1 MKTNRAFAA
10 ALLLAMAPLGLAGCS
25 EISIPNPLAA
35 EAEVRPALTPERVD
49 SIDAKVFEAIK
60 AADASLN
67 ADDLANRVIG
77 PALVDR
83 RFAYQKK
90 SLLGDGNELPVLSM
104 KPLQT
109 AVSSNNAYPHIMMQ
123 IMEAPEGQNLQ
134 SINILLQTAAR
145 ANWALWTSMQMHPGA
160 TMPAINTGEE
170 GATIIGPEDGEGFAA
185 SPVAALDA
193 YVKLASTR
201 NDSNGLKFDADPLL
215 ERLHRGQDQNAESVK
230 EIGEATQ
237 SFSRGQEGPYALR
250 TADGGIIVV
259 GQINWDMQIHVTKE
273 GGSATIPAN
282 HDIAIAATG
291 KANEPL
297 KITDTMIAHYTGTV
311 LLHVPAADA
320 EDPTI
325 RVVASTPGTLT
336 SVENKTGEE

>member
-1 MKTNRAFAA
+1 MKTNRVLVA
-10 ALLLAMAPLGLAGCS
+10 ALVLAFAPLGLSGCS
-25 EISIPNPLAA
+25 EITIPNPLAA
-35 EAEVRPALTPERVD
+35 EAEIQPALTPERVE

-60 AADASLN
+60 AGDASLN
-67 ADDLANRVIG
+67 ADDLGSRVIG
-77 PALVDR
+77 PAHVDR

-90 SLLGDGNELPVLSM
+90 SLLGDGNELPALST
-104 KPLQT
+104 KVLQT
-109 AVSSNNAYPHIMMQ
+109 AVSSDNVYPHIMMQ

-145 ANWALWTSMQMHPGA
+145 ANWGLWTSMQMHPGA

-170 GATIIGPEDGEGFAA
+170 GATIIGQDDTEGFVA
-185 SPVAALDA
+185 SPAAALDA

-215 ERLHRGQDQNAESVK
+215 ERLHKGQDQNAESVK

-237 SFSRGQEGPYALR
+237 TFARGPEGPYALR

-291 KANEPL
+291 KANEPV
-297 KITDTMIAHYTGTV
+297 KITDTMIAHYTGAV
-311 LLHVPAADA
+311 LLNVPAADA
-320 EDPTI
+320 EDQTI
-325 RVVASTPGTLT
+325 HVVASTPGTLT